1 MATINSEIDINQCKM
16 VKNTEENMR
25 ILGEKILE
33 GELVIFPTETVYG
46 IGGNAFDENAISKI
60 YKIKKRPL
68 NNPLIVHCLGYYDAK
83 SLVNISNED
92 DIVFKNLTEE
102 FWPGPLTIVLKSSNI
117 VAKNIT
123 CNTDYIAIR
132 APKHN
137 CIRTII
143 QYAQVPIAAPSA
155 NLSGKVSST
164 CIEHVKKYFESYLIN
179 IIDDSDY
186 ICEIGIESTVI
197 KLENSNLTI
206 LREGSICYSDLKN
219 FCDKYENLSLYDKP
233 NLVEN
238 ISPGQLLSHYC
249 PDKPLYILNLI
260 NYPNN
265 YCLSQ
270 KEELSKLTENYL
282 KNSILIDFNSICG
295 KYQNK
300 FLGYVDLSRN
310 GDFKEAMFNLYNV
323 FHQLNDL
330 NCDKILIYNF
340 SIISNCYNNT
350 LWDKINRA
358 SENKNIYIP
367 INFL

>member
-1 MATINSEIDINQCKM
+1 MTSINSEIDIAQCNI
-16 VKNTEENMR
+16 VSNTEDN
-25 ILGEKILE
+25 LKILSNKILN

-46 IGGNAFDENAISKI
+46 IGGNALDENAINKI

-83 SLVNISNED
+83 SLTNISNED
-92 DIVFKNLTEE
+92 DNIFKNLTKE
-102 FWPGPLTIVLKSSNI
+102 FWPGPLTIVLKASGI
-117 VAKNIT
+117 VAKNVT
-123 CNTDYIAIR
+123 SNTDYIAIR

-137 CIRTII
+137 CIRSII

-164 CIEHVKKYFESYLIN
+164 CIEHVKKYFEPYSIN
-179 IIDDSDY
+179 IINDNDY

-197 KLENSNLTI
+197 KLENSVLTI
-206 LREGSICYSDLKN
+206 LREGSICFSDLEN
-219 FCDKYENLSLYDKP
+219 FCNKYENLRIVDKP
-233 NLVEN
+233 DLVEN

-249 PDKPLYILNLI
+249 PDKPLYIMNLI
-260 NYPNN
+260 NYPDN
-265 YCLSQ
+265 YCSSE

-282 KNSILIDFNSICG
+282 KNSILIDFNGICV

-300 FLGYVDLSRN
+300 FLGYVDLSSN

-330 NCDKILIYNF
+330 DCEKILIYNF
-340 SIISNCYNNT
+340 SILSNCYNNT

-358 SENKNIYIP
+358 AENKNIYIP